1 MHQPKQLVNED
12 VFTISVLDNTEIITG
27 LNPPHVN

>member
-12 VFTISVLDNTEIITG
+12 VFTTSVLDNTEIITG
-27 LNPPHVN
+27 FNPPHVN